1 MGLCDKQNPNK
12 DQIMQQSL
20 QIFRDFILEDSE
32 FELEDNQVIMQL
44 RQGYDLN
51 TERIL
56 LQVNETLFSNLIL
69 FATGGLE
76 VYYEKFQ

>member
-12 DQIMQQSL
+12 DQIMQQAL

>member
-1 MGLCDKQNPNK
+1 
-12 DQIMQQSL
+12 MQQAL

-51 TERIL
+51 TERII